1 MDDVKV
7 AVDRTTQF
15 ELCRER
21 MRRLAYRLLGAVGD
35 ADDIVQ
41 EAYLKWSSLGES
53 EVSSPEAWLTTVVT
67 RLCIDRLRARR
78 REENLY
84 VGSWLPE
91 PLYIE
96 DAISTEDITA
106 DLSLALLV
114 LLERLTPEERATYLL
129 HDIFDYKYRDISN
142 VVGKTEVACRQLLHR
157 ARKRVRE
164 GHPRYQVSDSAK
176 NELVLKF
183 VQALENN
190 DQALLISVLEEDATI
205 TTDGGGRVKAAL
217 NVVHGNERIAKLLL
231 GIRKKKGGSIVER
244 VMRIN
249 GELGVVTYVGGI
261 ANSLV
266 AFQIDQG
273 RVGAIYR
280 ILDPIKLKAV
290 PKLPGDPAREF
301 DESTPMSKKR
311 KVRAPT

>member
-1 MDDVKV
+1 MT
-7 AVDRTTQF
+7 VDRTSQF

-21 MRRLAYRLLGAVGD
+21 MRRLAYRLLGTVED

-41 EAYLKWSSLGES
+41 EAYLKWVSVSAS
-53 EVSSPEAWLTTVVT
+53 EVRSAEAWLTTVVT

-78 REENLY
+78 REESSH
-84 VGSWLPE
+84 VGPWLPE
-91 PLYIE
+91 PLYVE
-96 DAISTEDITA
+96 DTISTEAITG

-129 HDIFDYKYRDISN
+129 HDIFDYKYRDISS
-142 VVGKTEVACRQLLHR
+142 VMGKTEPACRQLLHR

-164 GHPRYQVSDSAK
+164 GRPRYQVSDSAR

-217 NVVHGNERIAKLLL
+217 NVVHGSERIARLLL
-231 GIRKKKGGSIVER
+231 SVRKKKVGSIVER

-249 GELGVVTYVGGI
+249 GEPGVVTYVGGI
-261 ANSLV
+261 PNSLV
-266 AFQIDQG
+266 AFQIDQE

-280 ILDPIKLKAV
+280 ILDPIKLMGV
-290 PKLPGDPAREF
+290 PKLPRD
-301 DESTPMSKKR
+301 
-311 KVRAPT
+311 